1 MYALAGL
8 FIQVVGKVVRFECLS
23 PWTNPAL
30 SCCDN
35 LFACTVV
42 AHAANNFF
50 STFWTTFSDLCV
62 PPPLFELKGA
72 VYRQAS
78 KNRLVKCLRVMLPR
92 VSWRQ
97 LTVLYRF

>member
-50 STFWTTFSDLCV
+50 STFWTAFSDLCV
-62 PPPLFELKGA
+62 PLPLSFRK
-72 VYRQAS
+72 VRCT
-78 KNRLVKCLRVMLPR
+78 VKPARIGGKVPACYAP
-92 VSWRQ
+92 
-97 LTVLYRF
+97 